1 MTPPGSRRLA
11 RTKPEKHLYNNYSS
25 VAEGVGFE
33 PTVPARVQRF
43 SRPPRSTTPAPLRA
57 RPEAHSRPSDGA
69 GG

>member
-11 RTKPEKHLYNNYSS
+11 RTKPEKHLYNNYSR

-43 SRPPRSTTPAPLRA
+43 SRPPRSTTPAPLRYKETA
-57 RPEAHSRPSDGA
+57 AFR
-69 GG
+69 